1 MVVGSLFL
9 MIAGIL
15 LIARTKRWEG
25 YVLFVVSLLVFI
37 LSVFRFVV
45 PFWMSKAPEKDWAR
59 HFMIMQG
66 MEFFLL
72 ILLGVVVL
80 FICLFALKLHKDR
93 SA

>member
-9 MIAGIL
+9 MIAGAL

-37 LSVFRFVV
+37 LSIFRFVV
-45 PFWMSKAPEKDWAR
+45 PFWMNKAPEKDWAR
-59 HFMIMQG
+59 HFMIMHG

-93 SA
+93 SG

>member
-9 MIAGIL
+9 IAGIL

-25 YVLFVVSLLVFI
+25 YVLFVVSLLIFI
-37 LSVFRFVV
+37 LSVFRFLV
-45 PFWMSKAPEKDWAR
+45 PFWMNKAPENDWVR
-59 HFMIMQG
+59 HLMIMQG

-80 FICLFALKLHKDR
+80 FICLFVLKLYKER

>member
-25 YVLFVVSLLVFI
+25 YVLFVVSLFVFI
-37 LSVFRFVV
+37 LSIFRFVV
-45 PFWMSKAPEKDWAR
+45 PYWMNNAPEKDWVR
-59 HFMIMQG
+59 HLMIMQG
-66 MEFFLL
+66 IEFFLL

>member
-1 MVVGSLFL
+1 MVVGSIFF

-45 PFWMSKAPEKDWAR
+45 PYWMNRAPEKDWVR
-59 HFMIMQG
+59 HLMIMQG
-66 MEFFLL
+66 IEFFLL

-80 FICLFALKLHKDR
+80 FISLFALKLHKKH
-93 SA
+93 SG

>member
-9 MIAGIL
+9 MIGGIL

-25 YVLFVVSLLVFI
+25 YVLFIVSLLVFI
-37 LSVFRFVV
+37 LSVFGIVV
-45 PFWMSKAPEKDWAR
+45 PFWMNKAPEKDWASF
-59 HFMIMQG
+59 FMIMQG

-80 FICLFALKLHKDR
+80 FICLFALKLHKER
-93 SA
+93 TG